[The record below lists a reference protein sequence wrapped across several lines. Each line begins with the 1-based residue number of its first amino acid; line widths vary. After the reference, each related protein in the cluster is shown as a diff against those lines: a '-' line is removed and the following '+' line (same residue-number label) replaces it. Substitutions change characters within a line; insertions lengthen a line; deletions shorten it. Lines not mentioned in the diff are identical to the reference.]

1 VDALRRNSREIVEG
15 DRFSRRA
22 ISRTPS
28 FCARQMAMSSRSAKD
43 RYRPDT
49 VGAREGFTPPACRNH
64 RTPTADDT
72 PISSAASSE
81 LAPCPIAAQN
91 WTRSC
96 RQATVG
102 RPGDGICPRYSCTAR
117 CRSRIVAINT
127 SIDKVLPRPAES
139 TQYTSLTFGRRLRAA
154 GLIASM
160 GTVGDALDNAVAE
173 SFFATLECELLD
185 RYDWPTRQA
194 LRTAVFDFI
203 EVFYNRQRR
212 HSTLDYLTPVDYE
225 HQHPSPAPA
234 A

>member
-1 VDALRRNSREIVEG
+1 
-15 DRFSRRA
+15 
-22 ISRTPS
+22 
-28 FCARQMAMSSRSAKD
+28 MAMSSRSAKD

-81 LAPCPIAAQN
+81 LAPCAIAAQN

-127 SIDKVLPRPAES
+127 SIDKVLRRPVES
-139 TQYTSLTFGRRLRAA
+139 AQYTSLAFGRRLQQAA
-154 GLIASM
+154 WSPR
-160 GTVGDALDNAVAE
+160 GTIGDALDNAVAE

-185 RYDWPTRQA
+185 RHDWPTRQA

-212 HSTLDYLTPVDYE
+212 HSTLDYA
-225 HQHPSPAPA
+225 SPATYERQHTSPTPA